1 VNGEKIDC
9 DFERVNGYLVLPP
22 GGSVTDLKHELEAVH
37 RAGLSDVERIDR
49 IPIGKFNTDGVLRI
63 PRQAQFHPLKYLN
76 ALVQRIVDLGGR
88 IFTGTRIVEV
98 KDGDRVE
105 VKTSDDYTI
114 TAQAAVVATNCP
126 INDRLIIHS

>member
-1 VNGEKIDC
+1 CAESQVAAIDRVESIVNGEKIDC
-9 DFERVNGYLVLPP
+9 DFERVNGYLFLPP

-76 ALVQRIVDLGGR
+76 ALVKRIVAFGGCDLYV
-88 IFTGTRIVEV
+88 I
-98 KDGDRVE
+98 
-105 VKTSDDYTI
+105 
-114 TAQAAVVATNCP
+114 
-126 INDRLIIHS
+126 